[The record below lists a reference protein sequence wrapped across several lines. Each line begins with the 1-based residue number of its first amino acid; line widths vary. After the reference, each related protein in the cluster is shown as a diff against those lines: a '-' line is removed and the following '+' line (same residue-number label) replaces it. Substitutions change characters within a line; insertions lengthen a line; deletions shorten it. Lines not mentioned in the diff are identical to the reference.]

1 MQKQVLI
8 LNITR
13 LGDLVQTVP
22 LLARLEQEWPGV
34 AIDLVIDTRLAAMAA
49 LLPGLRRVHTH
60 DFKTVAKDSQGA
72 PQGTEPLSPDIA
84 AWAQSLA
91 AVGYDR
97 VINLTFTRWSG
108 LLAAAIGAADTRG
121 AVTTKGISVLK
132 NPWLAYCVDMHQ
144 FRRFNRF
151 NVADLFALG
160 GSGLGSHQPIR
171 FTVSSQAVEWARNRV
186 AASRTLGL
194 PLVAVQVSSSN
205 AKKTW
210 RPEYFGQTMAALS
223 RQTPCVFVLTGT
235 AHDAADVAVA
245 VTAYQAA
252 GETSELCDMVG
263 QTDVQQ
269 LAALLK
275 ECQLVLASDT
285 GPMHLAVGMGT
296 AVINISVGHVDFRET
311 GPYGPGYWVVQP
323 VLDCAPC
330 DMAEACTHHR
340 CKDLIVPKQ
349 IAELARHVLGL
360 APFPECWTGVRVYQ
374 SAIDA
379 DGLVCYHQRA
389 GHHDAMTEWYGTF
402 WRRYWYEQFTG
413 HGSRVTIDS
422 KPPDCA
428 EQQEHF
434 CQLALEVDRVVQHAE
449 RLASLCHQPTVSA
462 GDLKAAQDELIA
474 ARQVVMPMAMVSPAF
489 GPITTALLRD
499 LYDGRVLDTRT
510 RAEQQAQAYRTWK
523 TRMYHVMEQLQQTH
537 DTRRMP
543 PFTGQVARP
552 SGGSRRMNGLLDV
565 DRNSSER
572 SAV

>member
-1 MQKQVLI
+1 MRKQVLI
-8 LNITR
+8 INVTR
-13 LGDLVQTVP
+13 MGDLAQTVP
-22 LLARLEQEWPGV
+22 LLRRLEEEWPGV
-34 AIDLVIDTRLAAMAA
+34 AIDLVIDTRLTPMAE
-49 LLPGLRRVHTH
+49 LLPGLRHVHTYH
-60 DFKTVAKDSQGA
+60 FETVFKNSQGG
-72 PQGTEPLSPDIA
+72 PRGDEPLSPDIA
-84 AWAQSLA
+84 AWTHSLA
-91 AVGYDR
+91 AIGYDR

-108 LLAAAIGAADTRG
+108 LLAAAIGASDTRG
-121 AVTTKGISVLK
+121 AVTTKGVSILK

-160 GSGLGSHQPIR
+160 GSGLGSHQPIH
-171 FTVSSQAVEWARNRV
+171 FTVPSQAVEWARTRD

-194 PLVAVQVSSSN
+194 PLVAVQVSASK

-235 AHDAADVAVA
+235 ANDAADIAVA
-245 VTAYQAA
+245 VTAYRAA
-252 GETSELCDMVG
+252 GGTSECCDMVE

-269 LAALLK
+269 LAALLQ

-285 GPMHLAVGMGT
+285 GPIHLAVGVGT

-311 GPYGPGYWVVQP
+311 GPYGPGHWVVQP

-349 IAELARHVLGL
+349 VAELARHVLGL
-360 APFPECWTGVRVYQ
+360 APFPEHWTGVRVYQ

-379 DGLVCYHQRA
+379 DGLVCYQQRA

-402 WRRYWYEQFTG
+402 WRRFWYEQFTG
-413 HGSRVTIDS
+413 HTSCVSLDLA
-422 KPPDCA
+422 PPDLA
-428 EQQEHF
+428 EQQERF
-434 CQLALEVDRVVQHAE
+434 RQLAPELDRVAQHAE
-449 RLASLCHQPTVSA
+449 HLTSLCHQPTVTASN
-462 GDLKAAQDELIA
+462 LKAAQEELIA
-474 ARQVVMPMAMVSPAF
+474 AGQVVMPLAMASPAF

-510 RAEQQAQAYRTWK
+510 RADHQTRAYRIWK
-523 TRMYHVMEQLQQTH
+523 TRMYHVMEQST
-537 DTRRMP
+537 
-543 PFTGQVARP
+543 A
-552 SGGSRRMNGLLDV
+552 
-565 DRNSSER
+565 E
-572 SAV
+572 AVQII